1 MNPYSITAITVERPP
16 MVPTALTSASWL
28 SVFAIPSLSRSAYSF
43 VSLNFRGSLETRFW
57 SNSSQSVSHSR
68 DSRSR
73 AEIRKWKAQ
82 RGHTAWF
89 DTTSLR

>member
-1 MNPYSITAITVERPP
+1 M
-16 MVPTALTSASWL
+16 ALL
-28 SVFAIPSLSRSAYSF
+28 STSRSAYSF

-57 SNSSQSVSHSR
+57 SNSSQSESQSS

-73 AEIRKWKAQ
+73 DEMRKWKLQ